1 MHARKLSEYIKV
13 LRSLEKLLDLAFI
26 VLILSIMKKLL
37 TFIKKQILLDSD
49 GTSGITD
56 HKILA
61 EIDEKET
68 FHQKVNKK
76 HIVAVGEQSSV

>member
-1 MHARKLSEYIKV
+1 
-13 LRSLEKLLDLAFI
+13 
-26 VLILSIMKKLL
+26 MKKLL

-49 GTSGITD
+49 GTSGISD

-76 HIVAVGEQSSV
+76 HIVVVGEQSSV

>member
-49 GTSGITD
+49 GTSGITELIIKYWQKLM
-56 HKILA
+56 KI
-61 EIDEKET
+61 
-68 FHQKVNKK
+68 V
-76 HIVAVGEQSSV
+76 VVGEQSSV